1 MQEHRTTK
9 GCSKICKVSEAR
21 EQHKCQDSN
30 TLKVTCIGLMH
41 TLNRL
46 TNSID
51 KLNKLNK

>member
-1 MQEHRTTK
+1 MQERRTTK
-9 GCSKICKVSEAR
+9 GCSKICKISEKR
-21 EQHKCQDSN
+21 GQHTSKDGN
-30 TLKVTCIGLMH
+30 HLAVTCIGLMH